1 MAQEGTPREAPHD
14 ESPRVNAAL
23 GIAALAVALFIV
35 AIVVAQDG
43 NDWLW
48 PLTGVVGAVAAITGW
63 SAGRPRPRGRALI
76 AVVVGGLLFALIAAW
91 GIVGSITG
99 DL

>member
-1 MAQEGTPREAPHD
+1 MAQEETPRKAPGE

-23 GIAALAVALFIV
+23 GIAAVAVALFIV
-35 AIVVAQDG
+35 AIVVAQEG

-63 SAGRPRPRGRALI
+63 SAHRPRPRGRALI
-76 AVVVGGLLFALIAAW
+76 AVVVGGLLFALVAGW
-91 GIVGSITG
+91 GIVGAITG
-99 DL
+99 NL